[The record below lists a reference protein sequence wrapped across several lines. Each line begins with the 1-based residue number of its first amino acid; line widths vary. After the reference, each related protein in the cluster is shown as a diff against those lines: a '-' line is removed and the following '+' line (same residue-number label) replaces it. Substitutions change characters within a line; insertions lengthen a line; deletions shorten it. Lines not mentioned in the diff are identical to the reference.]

1 MAISATQNAIIESL
15 ATVKDYDSQTAALQ
29 NIAQANGLSLR
40 SVQLQAAKLASVGLT
55 TYIKKQY
62 EKKKSGKKADL
73 VILLAERLGFDA
85 DSSESDSL
93 EKLRTTA
100 LTRIIQIINDLDNQI
115 NDLDIELKE
124 LQA

>member
-1 MAISATQNAIIESL
+1 MAISATQQAIIESL
-15 ATVKDYDSQTAALQ
+15 KGVEDYESQNIALA
-29 NIAQANGLSLR
+29 NIAQASGLSLR

-55 TYIKKQY
+55 TYIKKAY
-62 EKKKSGKKADL
+62 EKKKIGKKADL
-73 VILLAERLGFDA
+73 VVILSERLGFDA

-100 LTRIIQIINDLDNQI
+100 LTRIIQVINDLDNQV
-115 NDLDIELKE
+115 NDLDIELRE